1 MAVCLTRLREF
12 RKDQVKDKKPG
23 RPGLWWRRRRRRG
36 GSRVGR
42 RGRVPIMGGG
52 GGGVD
57 VGHAAT
63 AEEATARRYPRTNEA
78 AAPRRVLVVTQTAG
92 VHL

>member
-1 MAVCLTRLREF
+1 
-12 RKDQVKDKKPG
+12 
-23 RPGLWWRRRRRRG
+23 
-36 GSRVGR
+36 
-42 RGRVPIMGGG
+42 MGGG

-78 AAPRRVLVVTQTAG
+78 AARRVLVVTQTAG